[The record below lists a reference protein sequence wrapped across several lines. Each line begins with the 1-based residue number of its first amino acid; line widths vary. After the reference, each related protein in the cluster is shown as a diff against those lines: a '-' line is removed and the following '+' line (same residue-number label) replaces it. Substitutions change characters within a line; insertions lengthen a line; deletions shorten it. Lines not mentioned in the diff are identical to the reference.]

1 MQSTAP
7 QHPPVRQR
15 ILSQVFIPTAAIVI
29 ALLALAAFAPEMATR
44 WFTAAKSWA
53 ANDAGWF
60 TILAVAGFLVFVVG
74 CALAGLAGAV
84 AAPVLSA
91 LQEVDRNVPS
101 AVREHAQDGVGF
113 AQPCAA

>member
-15 ILSQVFIPTAAIVI
+15 ILPQVFIPTAAIVI
-29 ALLALAAFAPEMATR
+29 ALLALAAIAPDIATR

-74 CALAGLAGAV
+74 V
-84 AAPVLSA
+84 AISSYGRIKL
-91 LQEVDRNVPS
+91 
-101 AVREHAQDGVGF
+101 
-113 AQPCAA
+113 

>member
-15 ILSQVFIPTAAIVI
+15 ILPQVFIPTAAIVI

-74 CALAGLAGAV
+74 V
-84 AAPVLSA
+84 AISSYGRIKLGPDHSTP
-91 LQEVDRNVPS
+91 DYS
-101 AVREHAQDGVGF
+101 YGS
-113 AQPCAA
+113 